1 MTFNFDFLLPLFAL
15 TVAGLAVFRAICVQ
29 RKNRSLNGQL
39 LEINGNLQSIHN
51 RFSELQQKYNRNLE
65 FHQNLTDAKITT
77 RMQTPRL
84 SLQTRADAPTAPER
98 YRYVHRLAG
107 NGMAAEEIA
116 SVLSISSHEARQ
128 LVNLARLAQSR

>member
-1 MTFNFDFLLPLFAL
+1 MTFNFELFLPVLAL
-15 TVAGLAVFRAICVQ
+15 TVAVLAVIRAIYVQ
-29 RKNRSLNGQL
+29 KKNSSLNGQL
-39 LEINGNLQSIHN
+39 LEVNGNLKNIHN
-51 RFSELQQKYNRNLE
+51 RFSELEQRYSRNLE
-65 FHQNLTDAKITT
+65 FHQNLSEAKITT

-84 SLQTRADAPTAPER
+84 SLQTRADSPTAPER

-107 NGMAAEEIA
+107 SGMAAEEIA